1 MTDQGLSIF
10 DNEPEPSEVS
20 VDAEA
25 TQVIPVATAKG
36 EPAGERTRQVPAAPT
51 MAAGGGKPGNPG
63 KPPAAAQPRRGASPA
78 SARPGAAPPLGPVGP
93 APAVAAA
100 QRAAGRSPVVPDGAP
115 RLRQG
120 RGRRARQQA

>member
-20 VDAEA
+20 DPEA

-51 MAAGGGKPGNPG
+51 MAAGGGRPGSSGSPGNPG
-63 KPPAAAQPRRGASPA
+63 KPSAAQPGRGASPA
-78 SARPGAAPPLGPVGP
+78 SAPSSASRPSLPPSAPPAAPP
-93 APAVAAA
+93 
-100 QRAAGRSPVVPDGAP
+100 
-115 RLRQG
+115 
-120 RGRRARQQA
+120 